1 MSQKHFNSSRFVAD
15 GHIGAAQLH
24 HAMTNTKRDTLMIAA
39 HIGADP
45 RTVDKAVRGGSVLA
59 PVRFAVLAA
68 ARELG
73 ITLPAAPLTSAET
86 SRAA

>member
-1 MSQKHFNSSRFVAD
+1 MRHPTQH
-15 GHIGAAQLH
+15 
-24 HAMTNTKRDTLMIAA
+24 TKRDTYKIAA

-45 RTVDKAVRGGSVLA
+45 RTVDKALRGGRVLA

-73 ITLPAAPLTSAET
+73 IATAA
-86 SRAA
+86 

>member
-1 MSQKHFNSSRFVAD
+1 
-15 GHIGAAQLH
+15 
-24 HAMTNTKRDTLMIAA
+24 MTNTKRDTYKIAA

-45 RTVDKAVRGGSVLA
+45 RTVDKALRGGNVLA

-73 ITLPAAPLTSAET
+73 IELPEATSNATET
-86 SRAA
+86 TRAA